1 MVLTTNQQYGALQ
14 KISLCYTKPRIR
26 YVQANVS
33 DVPLVSTFL
42 DFSNELFVLSPGNS
56 IYFLMMM
63 LLILGSFWFALELP
77 IPENATYYRRYRIA
91 LMGVVVAWL
100 VLLGGVIFVQV
111 TEQQSNAILPPLERA
126 VMAISVLLVGWALL
140 TSDHGRFRLLSNLLL
155 LLFMA
160 LIVITYM
167 YVGVVWISSPTTD
180 FNIHPF
186 GQAATI
192 SLLAISTLGI
202 LLSVFLVRMVLD
214 APLKLVYFA
223 VLAGA
228 AGVMLYQ
235 TSNYRVLG
243 NDPGLLRLGFMLSY
257 LLIPIILYRTTTAL
271 YRGRT
276 AQAQPEPRP
285 DTQRVT
291 PIAAPLTR
299 SRVTTPSPV
308 REMQSVQLLKAL
320 GMMLDGA
327 TPDTIPNQ
335 IVKTTLE
342 MLQADVGA
350 VLRVQDA
357 NYADLTHG
365 QDRARGRE
373 LVGMALNLDDQPTL
387 VNAIERRQQRAL
399 YLDRNLHE
407 LHDLYTRL
415 DIESRGAAYFQP
427 LVYRQEVFALLLVAL
442 PYSDRELDDEQIEL
456 LKGLGI
462 IASNM
467 LMLSYEAES
476 ARKLAEDRV
485 IQAMVDGV
493 APSDVQQSEVLAA
506 RREMQANLQLAREQI
521 GSLNEQVA
529 SLKHEIGEE
538 RNRIADLLGMTN
550 DGLTISQ
557 RIRTITS
564 EQEALRQEREQL
576 SRRLQ
581 EAEAVLQ
588 GATAA
593 DDGTI
598 AMQRMDALRKEKESL
613 EAERDHLQGQ
623 LAELRTTMSDVRS
636 SDGQQLME
644 QMAVEKEQLESER
657 NRLSDKLDV
666 IQTQLEALGLEDGTT
681 GLSRH
686 ISELYEERVHLR
698 EQNQLLTSERDS
710 LLHERQKFEEQIT
723 QQKSQEE
730 HLRNLEKQLEQ
741 LATDREAITR
751 QREQLRQQVQEVTEN
766 LNKVKVH
773 RAKLVAQNSA
783 YEMDLTAAQVENAQ
797 LMSQLRELKSRDSE
811 LAAQRDKLIA
821 ENQALTVERDQ
832 LLANFEGD
840 VARFQQVNENGVG
853 TLRQMIE
860 DLTQERDHL
869 THQLQDVLA
878 QLYESQQKKDSALSI
893 IAADEHPTYHLQE
906 PELLVGLV
914 QELRTPMTSISGYI
928 DLLLAESAGI
938 LGEMQRKFLQR
949 VAANITRLDSMVD
962 SLIDLTEL
970 DRGNYRLQ
978 PAPVDVV
985 QIVDRAIT
993 NSSMQFREKNLAV
1006 GLDLESGLP
1015 LLSVDRDAINQVIG
1029 QLFTN
1034 AYLISPPN
1042 SEISVTVARRNM
1054 RLHDHEQPRPCLYVA
1069 VEDRGGGIE
1078 PEDIPRV
1085 FSRKYKA
1092 ENPLISGLG
1101 DTGVGMSLA
1110 KALVEAHEGRLW
1122 VETKLGLGSIFSF
1135 VIPLDL
1141 QAEPESE

>member
-1 MVLTTNQQYGALQ
+1 MSG
-14 KISLCYTKPRIR
+14 
-26 YVQANVS
+26 
-33 DVPLVSTFL
+33 VPLVSTLL

-77 IPENATYYRRYRIA
+77 IPEEATHYRRYRIA
-91 LMGVVVAWL
+91 LAGVVVAWL
-100 VLLGGVIFVQV
+100 VLLGGVVFVQV
-111 TEQQSNAILPPLERA
+111 TDQQSAAILPPLERA
-126 VMAISVLLVGWALL
+126 VMAVSVLLVGWALL
-140 TSDHGRFRLLSNLLL
+140 TADHGHFRLISNLIA

-160 LIVITYM
+160 LIVVGYM
-167 YVGVVWISSPTTD
+167 YIGVMWTSAAKID

-192 SLLAISTLGI
+192 SLLGISIIGI
-202 LLSVFLVRMVLD
+202 LLSLFLVRLVLD
-214 APLKLVYFA
+214 APLKLVYFL

-228 AGVMLYQ
+228 AGLMLYQ
-235 TSNYRVLG
+235 TSNYRILG
-243 NDPGLLRLGFMLSY
+243 NDPGLLRLGFVLSY
-257 LLIPIILYRTTTAL
+257 LLIPIILYRTTTAI

-276 AQAQPEPRP
+276 VSPSTEPHP
-285 DTQRVT
+285 DTQRVAPVST
-291 PIAAPLTR
+291 PITR
-299 SRVTTPSPV
+299 SRVTTPAPV

-327 TPDTIPNQ
+327 TPDTIPDH

-350 VLRVQDA
+350 ILRVQDA

-399 YLDRNLHE
+399 YVDRNLHE

-442 PYSDRELDDEQIEL
+442 PYSDRELNDEQIEL

-493 APSDVQQSEVLAA
+493 APSDVQQSEVLVA

-521 GSLNEQVA
+521 RSLNEQVA
-529 SLKHEIGEE
+529 SLKHEIDDE
-538 RNRIADLLGMTN
+538 RNRIADLLGMT
-550 DGLTISQ
+550 DEGQSISQ
-557 RIRTITS
+557 HIRTITS
-564 EQEALRQEREQL
+564 EQETLRQEREQL

-588 GATAA
+588 GATAS

-598 AMQRMDALRKEKESL
+598 AVQMMEALRKEKESL
-613 EAERDHLQGQ
+613 EAERDHMQEQ
-623 LAELRTTMSDVRS
+623 LAQLRARLSDVRS

-644 QMAVEKEQLESER
+644 QMTAEKAQLEADR
-657 NRLSDKLDV
+657 NRLSDKLEV

-686 ISELYEERVHLR
+686 ISELYEERVYLR

-710 LLHERQKFEEQIT
+710 LLHERQKYEEQIA

-730 HLRNLEKQLEQ
+730 HLRSLEKQLGQ

-751 QREQLRQQVQEVTEN
+751 QREQLRQQVQEVVES

-783 YEMDLTAAQVENAQ
+783 YEMDLAAAQAENAQ
-797 LMSQLRELKSRDSE
+797 LMNQLRELKAQDSE
-811 LAAQRDKLIA
+811 FAAQRDKLIA

-832 LLANFEGD
+832 LLASFEGD

-853 TLRQMIE
+853 SLRKMIE
-860 DLTQERDHL
+860 DLSRERDHL
-869 THQLQDVLA
+869 TQQLQDTLA
-878 QLYESQQKKDSALSI
+878 QLYESQQKRDAVANIVPGSEQPS
-893 IAADEHPTYHLQE
+893 YHLQE

-978 PAPVDVV
+978 PHPVDVV
-985 QIVDRAIT
+985 QIVDKAIT
-993 NSSMQFREKNLAV
+993 HSSMQFREKNLAV
-1006 GLDLESGLP
+1006 GLDLEAGLP

-1034 AYLISPPN
+1034 AYLVSPPN
-1042 SEISVTVARRNM
+1042 SEISVTVARRNF
-1054 RLHDHEQPRPCLYVA
+1054 RLSDHEQPRPCLYVA

-1078 PEDIPRV
+1078 PEDVPRV

-1122 VETKLGLGSIFSF
+1122 VETKLGVGSVFAF

-1141 QAEPESE
+1141 QAELESE